1 VWQVHAVEDNGCTR
15 SQREINW
22 AAQTV
27 RSGHSHVRNNA
38 SNIPLIELL
47 KKSVRR
53 LVGFDSITEHAE
65 HLAERLANR
74 CMMIYDKDRRVHRHD
89 TCG

>member
-1 VWQVHAVEDNGCTR
+1 MGNSAEWMRSSTAVDT
-15 SQREINW
+15 
-22 AAQTV
+22 
-27 RSGHSHVRNNA
+27 
-38 SNIPLIELL
+38 NIPLIELL